1 MVSINQ
7 NIFTATINAPTVAG
21 TATST
26 ASGAASG
33 APSATANVATN
44 SAVMYTANAP
54 NTSDPD
60 YSNVFEILKQSEEK
74 VAKTKE
80 AFDETEERMVEARDA
95 RDEYYEWACKEYPNC
110 SAPSGWPEEIKNE
123 YYQRAD
129 YYQVCY
135 QSCQVAQSVYNNA
148 LKNHRDLT
156 LELESKINN
165 GKKISTPTPTGVSTT
180 VNAPTPT
187 TPNVSPYP
195 SAS

>member
-26 ASGAASG
+26 ASGAVSG

-44 SAVMYTANAP
+44 NAVMYTANAP

-60 YSNVFEILKQSEEK
+60 YSNVAKIIEQSEKKVEQAKKDLDNAEAKHMEALNNCKLYYNEACKKYGSIEKDWPLEVRLEMEQLEKLESTYFESVLLLKQVYDSAVDAHYEL
-74 VAKTKE
+74 
-80 AFDETEERMVEARDA
+80 TEELFGKIQR
-95 RDEYYEWACKEYPNC
+95 
-110 SAPSGWPEEIKNE
+110 GEEIPTSTG
-123 YYQRAD
+123 
-129 YYQVCY
+129 QV
-135 QSCQVAQSVYNNA
+135 SS
-148 LKNHRDLT
+148 
-156 LELESKINN
+156 
-165 GKKISTPTPTGVSTT
+165 T